1 MSFVSYFIS
10 DENSQTA
17 ALNYVEN
24 TTEVLWL
31 VVSGR
36 KFPFFGTKEIPHV
49 WLIMNREFSTRKYV
63 RPSRLVL

>member
-24 TTEVLWL
+24 TTEVLRL

-36 KFPFFGTKEIPHV
+36 KFPFLELKKSHMCG
-49 WLIMNREFSTRKYV
+49 
-63 RPSRLVL
+63 

>member
-36 KFPFFGTKEIPHV
+36 KFPFLELK
-49 WLIMNREFSTRKYV
+49 K
-63 RPSRLVL
+63 SRMCA

>member
-31 VVSGR
+31 VVRR
-36 KFPFFGTKEIPHV
+36 KFPFLELKKSHMCG
-49 WLIMNREFSTRKYV
+49 
-63 RPSRLVL
+63 

>member
-1 MSFVSYFIS
+1 MSFVFYFIS

-36 KFPFFGTKEIPHV
+36 KISFFVTKEVPH
-49 WLIMNREFSTRKYV
+49 L
-63 RPSRLVL
+63 